1 MSIAFRIRN
10 PVWYKKIFRM
20 LQLEAPRDFKI
31 PIKLLRT
38 TIITNNTEPILT
50 IPISIINNIIIST
63 LVSKNPSQEK
73 MSLSESKIE
82 ILCNRTPCSFG
93 FSSAKSLT
101 SCSTFSSDFQ
111 LLICISNPET
121 NSVFPL
127 FRSPKSQSSC
137 TFLKGKNNLLVNF
150 IYPRLEDPWTV
161 KRCISD
167 LFSRK
172 KLQHHLRL

>member
-1 MSIAFRIRN
+1 MSIAFRIRK

-20 LQLEAPRDFKI
+20 LQLEAPSDFKT
-31 PIKLLRT
+31 PIKLLLT

-50 IPISIINNIIIST
+50 IPISIINDIIIST
-63 LVSKNPSQEK
+63 LVSKKPSQEK

-101 SCSTFSSDFQ
+101 SCSTFSSDSQ
-111 LLICISNPET
+111 SSICISNPET

-127 FRSPKSQSSC
+127 LRSPKSQSSC
-137 TFLKGKNNLLVNF
+137 TFFKGAKTICWSLRFDFYQKKVHFLL
-150 IYPRLEDPWTV
+150 
-161 KRCISD
+161 
-167 LFSRK
+167 
-172 KLQHHLRL
+172 